1 MVRNRE
7 PGSDL
12 LVADVGGMGIMACRR
27 LGQSTRAQ
35 WIIAADRRRSR
46 LLCSCPCGQLKS
58 DAVASKL
65 ASGGEERTYTTKH
78 GTTADLKRTVIPLA
92 RSFERGWKTGV
103 TAPGEAFAPAA
114 IG

>member
-35 WIIAADRRRSR
+35 WIIAANRRRSR

-65 ASGGEERTYTTKH
+65 ALLWQNFAEDGKWDSRIFSMIHGWSAVGGAGQWWNRCRL
-78 GTTADLKRTVIPLA
+78 GSASQWSL
-92 RSFERGWKTGV
+92 
-103 TAPGEAFAPAA
+103 
-114 IG
+114 